1 METFRDLVRLKMVV
15 NHIEDLK
22 ELSRLTGIAYQTL
35 RLKIRKPE
43 QLRVFEIVAL
53 DEVLHFGDGELL
65 TVLRGL

>member
-15 NHIEDLK
+15 NHIEGFK

-43 QLRVFEIVAL
+43 QLRVYEIVAL
-53 DEVLHFGDGELL
+53 DDVLHFGDGELL
-65 TVLRGL
+65 TILRGL